1 VIGDAKMSRLLIARF
16 ALLASL
22 FHGVTVVAQTAETSK
37 AAATATLRGRV
48 AAAASGQPLRRAL
61 VRIMA
66 MEVAVAVPLLR
77 STTTDASGRYEFTD
91 LPAGRYIVM
100 ASKGGYVQ
108 LSYGQTRSSEPGK
121 PVEIL
126 VGRTIED
133 IDFALPAGAVIT
145 GRVVDEFGDPA
156 DEAVVTI
163 LRSQNFE
170 GGRRLVPIGVPVV
183 SNDLGEFRLF
193 GISPGQYYLSATASN
208 RVVDPPPDTGGPPNY
223 STTYFP
229 STTDPAEA
237 QRVSIGIGQTISE
250 VVIAL
255 VPTIKVR
262 ITGTVVDSQGRPMT
276 GQVLMLARDGSSFA
290 ANPIRSDGSFTID
303 RVTAGTYTLQATGPS
318 EERASTEITVGS
330 GNVDG
335 IRLVGANAVTV
346 TGRVIL
352 DAVTASSVRP
362 GAIEVLATPAQSA
375 GTPFG
380 GAVRPVGL
388 NDDLTFELKV
398 WPGKARLVLTNT
410 PPGWTMRSVRYRH
423 VDVTDNGIE
432 FKPGEHITGVEIE
445 LTDKLTN
452 VVGLVTDG
460 RGESVTDYWV
470 LVFPHDRDR
479 WMTGSRYI
487 QSGRPDQNGRFRVS
501 GLPPGEYSLIALDRL
516 DDADSRDPEFLDRVR
531 KAASSF
537 TLMEAETK
545 TFDLRLNA
553 GP

>member
-48 AAAASGQPLRRAL
+48 VDAASGQPLRRAL

-66 MEVAVAVPLLR
+66 TEGAAVPLLR
-77 STTTDASGRYEFTD
+77 STTTDGSGRYEFTE
-91 LPAGRYIVM
+91 LPGGRYIVM
-100 ASKGGYVQ
+100 ATKGGYVQ
-108 LSYGQTRSSEPGK
+108 LSYGKTRSSEPGK

-126 VGRTIED
+126 VGRTVEG
-133 IDFALPAGAVIT
+133 IDFALPPTSVIT

-156 DEAVVTI
+156 EEAVVTI
-163 LRSQNFE
+163 LRAQNFE
-170 GGRRLVPIGVPVV
+170 GGRRLVPIGLPVEV

-193 GISPGQYYLSATASN
+193 GMSPGQYYLSASASN
-208 RVVDPPPDTGGPPNY
+208 RVVGPPPDAGGPPSY
-223 STTYFP
+223 AITYFP
-229 STTDPAEA
+229 STTDPTEA
-237 QRVSIGIGQTISE
+237 RRVSIGIGQTISE

-276 GQVLMLARDGSSFA
+276 GQVLLLARDGSSAA

-303 RVTAGTYTLQATGPS
+303 RVTAGIYTIRAAGPG
-318 EERASTEITVGS
+318 EERASTEITVGG

-335 IRLVGANAVTV
+335 IRLVGANAVAV
-346 TGRVIL
+346 TGRVIV

-375 GTPFG
+375 GTLFG

-398 WPGKARLVLTNT
+398 WPGKARLMLTNT

-432 FKPGEHITGVEIE
+432 FKPGEPITNVEIE

-470 LVFPHDRDR
+470 LVFPQDRDR
-479 WMTGSRYI
+479 WMPGSRYI
-487 QSGRPDQNGRFRVS
+487 QSGRPDQNGRFRLS

-531 KAASSF
+531 TAASSF